1 MTMGMSRSQAL
12 VALCAAVGLA
22 AGGCSQIGM
31 LKGKM
36 AFQDANK
43 FYQGQDYRAAAAKY
57 EETIAECRGS
67 DPDCTDARLTP
78 AYFFLG
84 NSYDQ
89 QYRAVKKGDAANDA
103 LLTKAIENYKKAS
116 TIETDPKI
124 KRLAL
129 DYLVSSYGPDKL
141 NDPSQAEPIL
151 LSMIEMDP
159 KETSSYFGLANIYE
173 QSGDYDRAE
182 QMLNKAR
189 EMRPNDAAVYM
200 QLAGYYNRQG
210 DFTKTMEA
218 LHQRTQ
224 QEPTNPEA
232 HYTVATYYW
241 EKAYRDF
248 TTPEADKMKFV
259 QQGLQAIDEAI
270 RLNPKYFEAL
280 TYKNLLLRVQANLEK
295 DPARQQALLREAN
308 EWRDKAQEVRK
319 QAQAAGAE

>member
-1 MTMGMSRSQAL
+1 
-12 VALCAAVGLA
+12 
-22 AGGCSQIGM
+22 
-31 LKGKM
+31 
-36 AFQDANK
+36 
-43 FYQGQDYRAAAAKY
+43 
-57 EETIAECRGS
+57 
-67 DPDCTDARLTP
+67 
-78 AYFFLG
+78 
-84 NSYDQ
+84 
-89 QYRAVKKGDAANDA
+89 
-103 LLTKAIENYKKAS
+103 
-116 TIETDPKI
+116 
-124 KRLAL
+124 
-129 DYLVSSYGPDKL
+129 
-141 NDPSQAEPIL
+141 
-151 LSMIEMDP
+151 MDP

-189 EMRPNDAAVYM
+189 EMRPNDSAVYM

-218 LHQRTQ
+218 LHERTK

-280 TYKNLLLRVQANLEK
+280 DLQEPAAPRSGQPGEGPGAAAGAAPRGQRV
-295 DPARQQALLREAN
+295 ARQGAGNSKEGAGRRRRIAARQPAPSHFGAAFRDGRRPFFLVQSSGLGSRPRPPAPVTASSPASGRIAKNQFRRGEAN
-308 EWRDKAQEVRK
+308 EVLDAERGSAASPDGSFVAGGRCCQRRSRPPLRRASPPVRWRAWSWTPTRRQCGMHR
-319 QAQAAGAE
+319 